1 MTLELGDYM
10 FTSLIALTQLI
21 FTFVIGIYFFDQMQ
35 MQHSSRKGIE
45 QDTKRELERLNRM
58 RKRSLTEP
66 LTEKTRPQSLDEII
80 GQEDG
85 VKAVK
90 AALCGP
96 NPQHIL
102 IYGPPGVGKTA
113 AARVALEA
121 AKKNPASPFSED
133 SRFIETDA
141 TTMQYDERSI
151 ADPLIGS
158 VHDPIYQGAGA
169 YGPAG
174 VPQPKEGAVSR
185 AHGGVLFI
193 DEIGELP
200 QMQMNRLLKVLE
212 DRKVTFESA
221 YYSSTDKNIP
231 RHIHDIFENGIPADF
246 RLVGA
251 TTRNPEEIPPAIRS
265 RCVEI
270 FFHPLKKSDLKKIL
284 ENALQKVGISMDEH
298 CQGLLCSYAQN
309 GRDVVK
315 LLQTAVG
322 LAALENRDTIQLPDV
337 EWMLSEGH
345 YQPRH
350 EIQTEAGSRIGV
362 VNGLAVT
369 DHGSGMLMRIETAA
383 MRVPHGT
390 GSVRCCGIMETER
403 ITKGAQSLSRTST
416 ARSAVDNVM
425 TILEQRFSI
434 PLSDYRIHINFPGGI
449 PVDGPSAGLAILL
462 SCLSA
467 IRGLPIS
474 ARLAFTGEVSV
485 CGGIQPVGGVAEKVQ
500 SAIDAGAEKVLIP
513 AANMESRFLKL
524 PIAVIGVSTLEDAI
538 LEVFPEKENT
548 EKASRLLSASPVQT
562 ALNSA
567 SGLKG

>member
-1 MTLELGDYM
+1 ML
-10 FTSLIALTQLI
+10 TSLIALTQLI
-21 FTFVIGIYFFDQMQ
+21 FTFVIGIYFFDQLQ
-35 MQHSSRKGIE
+35 LQHSSRKGIE

-58 RKRSLTEP
+58 RKRALTEP
-66 LTEKTRPQSLDEII
+66 FTEQTRPESLEEII

-121 AKKNPASPFSED
+121 AKKNPASPFSGD

-251 TTRNPEEIPPAIRS
+251 TTRSPEEIPPAIRS

-270 FFHPLKKSDLKKIL
+270 FFNPLKQSDLKKIL
-284 ENALQKVGISMDEH
+284 ENALEKVGITMDEN
-298 CQGLLCSYAQN
+298 CKMLLCNYAQN
-309 GRDVVK
+309 GRDIVK
-315 LLQTAVG
+315 MLQTAVG
-322 LAALENRDTIQLPDV
+322 IASLENRDTIYPSDV

-345 YQPRH
+345 YQPHH
-350 EIQTEAGSRIGV
+350 EFYTETESRIGV

-369 DHGSGMLMRIETAA
+369 DAGIGMLMQIETAA

-390 GSVRCCGIMETER
+390 GSVRCCGIVDTER
-403 ITKGAQSLSRTST
+403 ITKGAQSLQRTST

-425 TILEQRFSI
+425 TVLEQKLSI

-449 PVDGPSAGLAILL
+449 PVDGPSAGLAILV

-467 IRGLPIS
+467 IRELPVD
-474 ARLAFTGEVSV
+474 AKLAFTGEVSV
-485 CGGIQPVGGVAEKVQ
+485 CGGIKPVGGVSAKVQ
-500 SAIDAGAEKVLIP
+500 AAAAAGAEKVFIP
-513 AANMESRFLKL
+513 AANMESRFSKL
-524 PIAVIGVSTLEDAI
+524 AIKVVGVTALEDAL
-538 LEVFPEKENT
+538 LEIFSKKESVPQN
-548 EKASRLLSASPVQT
+548 AGMLSAAAVQT
-562 ALNSA
+562 ALTDFRQMS
-567 SGLKG
+567 